1 MSLTAAAP
9 PSVNPPARRTVPP
22 MTDRPPYDPTFVA
35 TARTLAA
42 RGAVDHDIAVALG
55 VELRTVV
62 EWQALHP
69 AFGEACA
76 VPRAAAD
83 AAVEAA
89 LYRLA
94 TGYSYDDQKVFVLRE
109 GQVMKL
115 PYVGHVPPDDQAII
129 WWLTHRRP
137 DEWRDLRPPRA
148 PRDKQAREA
157 AAPPPADEPPARCE
171 PVAPAACT
179 AVAPAASADVPM
191 SADQASARLTRP
203 QGYAS
208 HPVAPV
214 DDDTGLPCQVTMRLP
229 PDVDPRH
236 FTRAL
241 ADAFARTGGVDHQL
255 ATTFHIGASD
265 LQAWKLRDPAFAA
278 AAMPSADEADA
289 AVVHALLLKA
299 TGYRW
304 QQEDIHWKEDHPVV
318 RVMRDRHLPPS
329 RRAATFWLANRMPE
343 RWSAPPPQGGAR
355 VGNGDAGLT
364 ETAQAGSA
372 PSARRSAMASV
383 VEQTAGSAETL
394 SANIAPPPSVEP
406 RTDFSVV
413 PAKAGTHVSIHM
425 ECQRNLIKPW
435 APACAG
441 ATESRVNSPIS
452 AAYGVAQ
459 PCGLRSTL
467 KNAPSPLVGEGRE
480 GCGRSGSMPLRPLR
494 PLMCAMPD
502 VASLFSARA
511 RRSAH
516 AGMRACRLCPPPAGG
531 RPRARSHPLLCGH
544 ARPPP
549 PRSARRHPLENA
561 RRPRSRP
568 I

>member
-383 VEQTAGSAETL
+383 VEQTAGSAAAVVSAETL
-394 SANIAPPPSVEP
+394 AADIAPPPSAECP
-406 RTDFSVV
+406 AHYPSVV
-413 PAKAGTHVSIHM
+413 PAQTGLPAKYYFAEYRLAGTHVSIHLKHR
-425 ECQRNLIKPW
+425 RNLIKPW
-435 APACAG
+435 APGCAG
-441 ATESRVNSPIS
+441 ATELKVNSVTWAFRGAIDAP
-452 AAYGVAQ
+452 
-459 PCGLRSTL
+459 L
-467 KNAPSPLVGEGRE
+467 KNS
-480 GCGRSGSMPLRPLR
+480 LRPLGEKVGR
-494 PLMCAMPD
+494 GAGE
-502 VASLFSARA
+502 AAR
-511 RRSAH
+511 
-516 AGMRACRLCPPPAGG
+516 CR
-531 RPRARSHPLLCGH
+531 
-544 ARPPP
+544 
-549 PRSARRHPLENA
+549 
-561 RRPRSRP
+561 
-568 I
+568 